1 MVKWSIVPD
10 KTALIIIDMTNDFL
24 APGYPMESP
33 DGREMIPRL
42 NQLAEACRSLGIP
55 VIFTSHAHDPSGED
69 MGRMADVF
77 RNVREGRMLIAGT
90 SGVELYAELD
100 RRPSDVLLFKTR
112 YSAFQNTN
120 LDILLRSLG
129 RDTVII
135 GGVATNV
142 CCESTAREAFFRD
155 LKMVF
160 LSDGT
165 ATFDLPDR
173 GWGRIP
179 KEEVQRQTLTVLA
192 WGFGRVCSV
201 GEVLEELIPSA
212 QIRQ

>member
-1 MVKWSIVPD
+1 MVRWVIVPD
-10 KTALIIIDMTNDFL
+10 KTALLIIDMTNDFL
-24 APGYPMESP
+24 TPGYPMESP
-33 DGREMIPRL
+33 EGRALIPRL
-42 NQLAEACRSLGIP
+42 NQLAGACRSLGIP

-69 MGRMADVF
+69 MGRMGDVF

-90 SGVELYAELD
+90 SGVELHPDLD

-120 LDILLRSLG
+120 LDALLRSRG
-129 RDTVII
+129 IDTVII

-155 LKMVF
+155 FKMVF

-179 KEEVQRQTLTVLA
+179 KEEVQRQTLTALA

-201 GEVLEELIPSA
+201 EEVLEELRPSA
-212 QIRQ
+212 